1 MRENAD
7 QINSKYRR
15 ILRSV
20 QDVLQ
25 VSIILQTGSRMSEIQ
40 AASVQSDRY
49 RGRMENEQSR
59 KIVLDNKKI

>member
-15 ILRSV
+15 FLRSV

-25 VSIILQTGSRMSEIQ
+25 ASIILQTGSRMSEIQ
-40 AASVQSDRY
+40 AASVQSEWY

-59 KIVLDNKKI
+59 KIVLDKKI

>member
-15 ILRSV
+15 FLRSV

-25 VSIILQTGSRMSEIQ
+25 ASIILQTGSRMSEIQ
-40 AASVQSDRY
+40 AASVQS
-49 RGRMENEQSR
+49 GIEEEWRMNNPVKSF
-59 KIVLDNKKI
+59 